1 MAMRM
6 ARWTRTAAELASMMG
21 ALGTLVLLARSH
33 TRVVGR
39 QACAEDVFAGEKT
52 RMADVMLIRMART
65 GTGNAMAMQDGITCP
80 EAIEIETKTDRGWM
94 DNVVDVLQSWTP
106 WKRNDEEGEE
116 NQPDESDLH
125 RLVSGFDA
133 THVFA
138 THEAYLV
145 MDVGMWKKHG
155 VNVVTVD
162 VNTDAKCFGNSKLE
176 RTMLRWLGG
185 EEVVL
190 KNSVLF
196 ARKRGYFLDRR
207 TMELS
212 TVYPPLAQG
221 SLLKN
226 TKLLLKVLSEKAVL
240 IAEVLLL
247 HATLTTSVGYVV
259 GEIIK
264 RMQNLMI
271 HVRLRIFEERLSL
284 KLLAKYTSETFIF
297 LPGIVGNLIFVAQFL
312 PDGNLAL
319 ILQMLTMLV
328 EFSLAF
334 LMQSKLSRSFV
345 PRFFFLYVAAFLYYV
360 LAYTAGYS
368 WLACTVLVFSVVHL
382 VMVFW
387 NRCEQRASD
396 PLDTNNS
403 SSSLVE
409 SFMQALQARS
419 WAWIARVDRPL
430 LGDLASVLFFWSP
443 PISTFTIG
451 RISAVAPLGEDD

>member
-1 MAMRM
+1 
-6 ARWTRTAAELASMMG
+6 
-21 ALGTLVLLARSH
+21 
-33 TRVVGR
+33 
-39 QACAEDVFAGEKT
+39 
-52 RMADVMLIRMART
+52 
-65 GTGNAMAMQDGITCP
+65 MAMQDGITCP
-80 EAIEIETKTDRGWM
+80 AAIETETKTDRGWM

-162 VNTDAKCFGNSKLE
+162 VNTDAKCFGNK
-176 RTMLRWLGG
+176 
-185 EEVVL
+185 
-190 KNSVLF
+190 
-196 ARKRGYFLDRR
+196 
-207 TMELS
+207 
-212 TVYPPLAQG
+212 
-221 SLLKN
+221 
-226 TKLLLKVLSEKAVL
+226 
-240 IAEVLLL
+240 
-247 HATLTTSVGYVV
+247 
-259 GEIIK
+259 
-264 RMQNLMI
+264 
-271 HVRLRIFEERLSL
+271 
-284 KLLAKYTSETFIF
+284 TFIF

-387 NRCEQRASD
+387 NRCKELG
-396 PLDTNNS
+396 LDRS
-403 SSSLVE
+403 S
-409 SFMQALQARS
+409 
-419 WAWIARVDRPL
+419 
-430 LGDLASVLFFWSP
+430 
-443 PISTFTIG
+443 
-451 RISAVAPLGEDD
+451 